1 MSRVQIEIEKD
12 EVEEYIDILKGIQ
25 SLLEFM
31 VEMIKERDVEW
42 DGISD
47 DTEIDGE
54 DL

>member
-1 MSRVQIEIEKD
+1 MPRVQIEIEKD

-31 VEMIKERDVEW
+31 VEMINEQDVEW

-47 DTEIDGE
+47 DTEMDGE
-54 DL
+54 D

>member
-1 MSRVQIEIEKD
+1 MPTVQIEIEQD
-12 EVEEYIDILKGIQ
+12 EINKYIDILKGIQ